1 MLLQPLLQQW
11 GGWMQRGSVLLSR
24 RRRRTLMP
32 LLLSGGGGGKGVEGR
47 EGGRKGIG
55 EGEGGEG
62 GKDGR
67 REVDGCTASG
77 VSGWTAGAS
86 DKNLGV
92 ASAGGGSVG
101 AEMLLAA

>member
-1 MLLQPLLQQW
+1 M
-11 GGWMQRGSVLLSR
+11 
-24 RRRRTLMP
+24 
-32 LLLSGGGGGKGVEGR
+32 
-47 EGGRKGIG
+47 G

-67 REVDGCTASG
+67 REGDGCTASG